1 VGITI
6 ATWQEELIEQL
17 KKSGFQVEATG
28 EGHLILVDFSPH
40 APVLL
45 HLISLHQAL
54 QPADIIALQERCELS
69 GLQLIQI
76 WEDIWKTRAPQ
87 VLSRIRSL
95 TGGNKKIHGRK
106 TSVVTI
112 SQAEADEFLEQYH
125 LQGSAKSKYRFAL
138 LADAEQVAVA
148 TFSAKRKMTRRP
160 GEYYSVELIRFATA
174 EGVTVQG
181 GLSKLIKH
189 LTDLIAPNDVMS
201 YADLDWSEGK
211 GYLRLGFELTEQSP
225 ASLIWLNT
233 DNYDRL
239 FPHRLPEDVLHACP
253 AAGLLQFPDR
263 SDKVFS
269 NASDKQFQETLTTM
283 HCLHYVPVFN
293 TGNKKYVLYL

>member
-6 ATWQEELIEQL
+6 ARWQKELIEQL
-17 KKSGFQVEATG
+17 QQSGYHVEAST
-28 EGHLILVDFSPH
+28 EGTLILVEFSPE
-40 APVLL
+40 AKLVL
-45 HLISLHQAL
+45 HLISFDQGL
-54 QPADIIALQERCELS
+54 QPKDIKTLQERCASS

-95 TGGNKKIHGRK
+95 TGGNQKIHGRK
-106 TSVVTI
+106 TTVVTI
-112 SQAEADEFLEQYH
+112 SQAEADNFLVQYH
-125 LQGSAKSKYRFAL
+125 LQGSAKSRYRFAL
-138 LADAEQVAVA
+138 AADAKQVAVA
-148 TFSAKRKMTRRP
+148 TFSAKRKMTRRA

-189 LTDLIAPNDVMS
+189 LTGLIAPNDVMS

-211 GYLRLGFELTEQSP
+211 GYLRLGFELAEKSP

-233 DNYDRL
+233 RTL
-239 FPHRLPEDVLHACP
+239 KRVFPHRLPVEVLEACP
-253 AAGLLQFPDR
+253 AAGMMHFPADLELQVVEP
-263 SDKVFS
+263 
-269 NASDKQFQETLTTM
+269 AEQIFQETVKMMQSLK
-283 HCLHYVPVFN
+283 YVPVFN